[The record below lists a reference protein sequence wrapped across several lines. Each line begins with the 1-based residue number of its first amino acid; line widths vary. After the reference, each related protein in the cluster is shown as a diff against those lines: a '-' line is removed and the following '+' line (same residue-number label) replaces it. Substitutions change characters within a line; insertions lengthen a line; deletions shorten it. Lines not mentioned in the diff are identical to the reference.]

1 MAIHFDTQGPAPD
14 GFHVPT
20 TNEWQWVK
28 TIMDWLSLTTW
39 NNWRINLHIP
49 LAGFRV
55 RSSNVTYQG
64 SNAYLW
70 SSSSIS
76 GSDYAFGV
84 YFNNSSSVYA
94 GYTNGTRIQGLPVR
108 CFKDSYVAP
117 DSNWTIV
124 QWTLGSAWIF
134 WNQSEWL
141 ISITDWT
148 TGYTMMDKNLWAT
161 TVYNDWDTL
170 TQANMGNMYQ
180 WWNNY
185 WFPSTGTISKTSS
198 TQVDASNYWPWNYYE
213 SDTFITW
220 YNDWSSV
227 YNNNLR
233 WWVSQWTWS
242 DPMRLHW
249 AIQTFHRAPKP
260 PTSITLNE
268 SAIIFSAVWDT
279 QQLTATV
286 SPGDAAKDFIW
297 ASNDTSIATVS
308 NTWLVTCVSLWNC
321 VITCTAKYW
330 SATASCSVINPEN
343 VTMTN
348 TSYSLDATYTSL
360 TTTLFTASK
369 TWYYHI
375 TWTFWARSQA
385 GGATWATHSLSWWEY
400 KSWTNSWW
408 TDPGRS
414 IAVDC
419 VYYIEAWT
427 EFKWYVETYWYTS
440 WWWSNF
446 AAVYYWSYDPTPDLY
461 PDA

>member
-1 MAIHFDTQGPAPD
+1 MAIHKDTQGPAPD
-14 GFHVPT
+14 GFHIPT
-20 TNEWQWVK
+20 KDEWGALCW
-28 TIMDWLSLTTW
+28 ILTTT
-39 NNWRINLHIP
+39 LG
-49 LAGFRV
+49 L
-55 RSSNVTYQG
+55 SSNWNTMKTYLKMPFAGYRYCSSAGVNSQG
-64 SNAYLW
+64 SSGYYW
-70 SSSSIS
+70 SSSHY
-76 GSDYAFGV
+76 DANNAYRL
-84 YFNNSSSVYA
+84 YFPPTALRPQDSEYRA
-94 GYTNGTRIQGLPVR
+94 HGYSVR
-108 CFKDSYVAP
+108 CFKDSPVAP
-117 DSNWTIV
+117 SDSWT
-124 QWTLGSAWIF
+124 TLYDGGSVATGAWVF
-134 WNQSEWL
+134 HNATLWL
-141 ISITDWT
+141 ISVSGDGT
-148 TGYTMMDKNLWAT
+148 TWYTIQDKNLWAT

-170 TQANMGNMYQ
+170 SEANCGWYFQ

-185 WFPSTGTISKTSS
+185 MFPRTWTIENQST
-198 TQVDASNYWPWNYYE
+198 TQVDASAYWPWDYYS
-213 SDTFITW
+213 SDTFIK
-220 YNDWSSV
+220 YNWRWDSTDNW
-227 YNNNLR
+227 NLR
-233 WWVSQWTWS
+233 WWETNWTRWHL
-242 DPMRLHW
+242 DIRQHW

-297 ASNDTSIATVS
+297 SSNDTSIATVS
-308 NTWLVTCVSLWNC
+308 DTWLVTCVSLWNC
-321 VITCTAKYW
+321 VITCSAKYW

-348 TSYSLDATYTSL
+348 TSYSLDSTYTSL

-427 EFKWYVETYWYTS
+427 ELKWYVETYWYTS

-446 AAVYYWSYDPTPDLY
+446 AAVYYWSYDPTS
-461 PDA
+461 